1 MSKVRVRRRGTS
13 TITSQHQIT
22 LPVDALREAGLAA
35 GDRLV
40 ARADGAGRIV
50 LVREHDVLAEF
61 SGALT
66 GIYRPDELSTLRDE
80 WD

>member
-13 TITSQHQIT
+13 TITSQHQVT
-22 LPVDALREAGLAA
+22 LPVGALREAGLSA

-40 ARADGAGRIV
+40 VRADGAGRMV
-50 LVREHDVLAEF
+50 LERELDVVAEF

-66 GIYRPDELSTLRDE
+66 GTYRPDELSTLRDE

>member
-22 LPVDALREAGLAA
+22 LPVDALREAGLSA

-40 ARADGAGRIV
+40 VRADGAGRMV
-50 LVREHDVLAEF
+50 LQREHDVVSEF

-66 GIYRPDELSTLRDE
+66 GTYRPDELSRLRDE

>member
-22 LPVDALREAGLAA
+22 LPVGALREAGLSA

-40 ARADGAGRIV
+40 VRADGAGRMV
-50 LVREHDVLAEF
+50 LERELDVVAEF

-66 GIYRPDELSTLRDE
+66 GTYRHDELSTLRDE

>member
-22 LPVDALREAGLAA
+22 LPVAALRDAGLSA
-35 GDRLV
+35 GERLV
-40 ARADGAGRIV
+40 VRADGPGRVV
-50 LVREHDVLAEF
+50 LEREHDVVAEF

-66 GIYRPDELSTLRDE
+66 GVYRPDELSALRGE

>member
-1 MSKVRVRRRGTS
+1 MSKVRARRRGTS

-40 ARADGAGRIV
+40 VRADGAGRMV

-66 GIYRPDELSTLRDE
+66 GTYRPDELSTLRDE